1 MDYQLLDVLTDSEE
15 TELAQHE
22 ATIERGL
29 KTFVD
34 VGQALLSIRDA
45 RLYRAQW
52 GTFEDYCRERWNLR
66 HSYAN
71 YLMDAAEVV
80 ANLQTSTIVEVL
92 PLTESQ
98 ARPLTQLKEPEQQ
111 INAWQRAVETAP
123 NGKITAAHVQNIVDE
138 YKAPIPPTTRPEN
151 IHVSDDSYEWYT
163 PAEYIEAA
171 RRVMGNIDTDPA
183 SCETANSVVQADT
196 YYTLDDDGLLQT
208 WTGNV
213 WLNPP
218 YNMPWIERFIDKA
231 IETYLSDANRSV
243 MVLTN
248 NSTDTGW
255 FHRLLS
261 LGSVCLTRGRIR
273 FWSIGGEVLATR
285 QGQAIFYLGPNEDVF
300 AKEFSAFGAVVRTI
314 NDNT

>member
-34 VGQALLSIRDA
+34 VGQALLAIRDA
-45 RLYRAQW
+45 RLYRKHNP
-52 GTFEDYCRERWNLR
+52 TFEGYCQERWQMQRAHAYRLI
-66 HSYAN
+66 
-71 YLMDAAEVV
+71 DAAEVV
-80 ANLQTSTIVEVL
+80 GNLSPIGDIV
-92 PLTESQ
+92 PATESQ
-98 ARPLTQLKEPEQQ
+98 ARPLTQLPPEVQPV
-111 INAWQRAVETAP
+111 IWQRAVETAP
-123 NGKITAAHVQNIVDE
+123 NGKITAAHVQNVVDE
-138 YKAPIPPTTRPEN
+138 YKAPIQPTTRPEN

-171 RRVMGNIDTDPA
+171 RRVMGGIDTDPA

-285 QGQAIFYLGPNEDVF
+285 QGQAIFYLGPNKDVF